1 MSGRGGSYNNEAP
14 GKGRQPVGFTK
25 ETCLDETWGRGGR
38 EWEGESGLGWDSRLE
53 VNYNAAVN

>member
-1 MSGRGGSYNNEAP
+1 M
-14 GKGRQPVGFTK
+14 GFTK